1 MQTIQRVVSVALITF
16 AAIALVAPRAEA
28 FAAKINADVRANLD
42 QFFRQTPGRA
52 LVKPCNWVNGLFRVG
67 TRQNSKLGLDSG

>member
-42 QFFRQTPGRA
+42 HFFRQTPGAR
-52 LVKPCNWVNGLFRVG
+52 
-67 TRQNSKLGLDSG
+67 